1 MKSLLTLGLLL
12 CLVGSSAAATI
23 TIVND
28 TDYDAAVRFYSHS
41 DQEWWGPFPVLA
53 HTSKDF
59 TVPEGYYDIEVTKEN
74 GDHYTLIDIWASD
87 DIDGFCHYVQ

>member
-1 MKSLLTLGLLL
+1 MKRLLTLALLL
-12 CLVGSSAAATI
+12 CLAGSSAAATI

-28 TDYDAAVRFYSHS
+28 TDYDAAVKFYSH
-41 DQEWWGPFPVLA
+41 DLQQWFGPFPVPA

-59 TVPEGYYDIEVTKEN
+59 TVPEGYYNIDVSKET
-74 GDHYTLIDIWASD
+74 GDHYTLIDIWISD